1 MFTED
6 DIKQLEDGYSVSQSD
21 DDLGSGMNDILSAH
35 SYYNVKGAQVRGMV
49 GTDMPAYSP
58 QLQGSPGAPNAAW
71 DDEAGVGA
79 ME

>member
-35 SYYNVKGAQVRGMV
+35 SYYNVKGAQIRGMV
-49 GTDMPAYSP
+49 GADMPGYSP

-71 DDEAGVGA
+71 DDEPGVGA